1 MVFEDFMSLTWVIP
15 VLAIIVGLFFALR
28 LVFLWYYKI
37 DDRLKEQQRTNELLV
52 KLLTYYGVKIEEDEN
67 NNTIT
72 VKVKESGKIITV
84 GLKGWEQM
92 KKEYGEDSYEV
103 VNK

>member
-92 KKEYGEDSYEV
+92 KKEYGEDSYEF